1 MATTVT
7 FTYGANALT
16 ITGDGVF
23 DGPTYDRLEG
33 WIGVDADLRF
43 QPRPS
48 APGAFAPQQ
57 VYARDRL
64 ISLEGQYFGSSRAD
78 AIAMRER
85 LLGLQNDGRP
95 LTMTVA
101 DDLRTTSR
109 EVYVEQIAVPWTIHQ
124 EFRYA
129 IDVRAADPRRYAP
142 VVEVATNLAS
152 AGEGLILPLEFPV
165 TFGIAGI
172 DGRVTIV
179 NAGNT
184 GTGSRFTI
192 TGTMPDGF
200 ELVNVTT
207 GQRITY
213 LGPVALS
220 ASVTIDTRLRTAL
233 IEDTGPA
240 GRFLASPEWWEV
252 PAGSSIQ
259 VQFVAR
265 GPVSD
270 SPIMTAATASA
281 FY

>member
-23 DGPTYDRLEG
+23 EGPTYDRLEG
-33 WIGVDADLRF
+33 WYGVDIDVRF

-48 APGAFAPQQ
+48 APGSFAPQQ
-57 VYARDRL
+57 AYARDRV
-64 ISLEGQYFGSSRAD
+64 ISLEGQYFGADRAD
-78 AIAMRER
+78 ATAMRER

-109 EVYVEQIAVPWTIHQ
+109 EVYVEQITVPWTIHQ
-124 EFRYA
+124 EFAYA

-142 VVEVATNLAS
+142 GVSASSPLAA
-152 AGEGLILPLEFPV
+152 AGEGLSLPLVFPV
-165 TFGIAGI
+165 DFGVAGV
-172 DGRVTIV
+172 DGRLTTV

-184 GTGSRFTI
+184 ATGTLFHVS
-192 TGTMPDGF
+192 GTMPDGF
-200 ELVNVTT
+200 VLVNVNT

-213 LGPVALS
+213 LGPVALT
-220 ASVTIDTRLRTAL
+220 ASVTIDTRFRTAL
-233 IEDTGPA
+233 IEGTGPA
-240 GRFLASPEWWEV
+240 ARFLAAPEWWDV
-252 PAGSSIQ
+252 PAGSSVD

-270 SPIMTAATASA
+270 SPTLTATTASA